1 MLISDAVDDH
11 VRTARRQC
19 SDRRADHDRRCHAH
33 RHADSNRIDVPA
45 VVVMIVIV
53 MMVVIVVVAVVVVTV
68 VVVAFVVVAIVVV
81 TVVAAAVVVIASAV
95 VVVTASAVVVIASAT
110 VVATTTP
117 AVVVM
122 ASATMAFTYAVL
134 HAATRTAALRHA
146 AAVKPSAAIETAPR
160 RRMDTG
166 ARAAAK
172 AECIRAHGCR
182 EENAGNAGNAGNCN
196 LSGAKHHSLPSNGVR
211 TAGLS
216 SIAFAFAAGRKVKV
230 DAGNSGLIFQ

>member
-1 MLISDAVDDH
+1 
-11 VRTARRQC
+11 
-19 SDRRADHDRRCHAH
+19 
-33 RHADSNRIDVPA
+33 
-45 VVVMIVIV
+45 MIVIV

-182 EENAGNAGNAGNCN
+182 EENAGNAGNCN